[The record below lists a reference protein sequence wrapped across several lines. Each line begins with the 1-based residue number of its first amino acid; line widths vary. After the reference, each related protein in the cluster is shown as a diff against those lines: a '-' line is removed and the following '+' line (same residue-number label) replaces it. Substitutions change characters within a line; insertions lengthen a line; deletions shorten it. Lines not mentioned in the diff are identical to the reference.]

1 MTDNERIER
10 VQANIMKACSSFK
23 NGSTATDS
31 KCIETNKFK
40 SWAQSIIIVLLCITI
55 GFAIGRGV
63 IYLIFDVLLPMMC
76 HLFMEYIAPHG
87 FIVGGIMGFIAAI
100 NEIIEENK

>member
-23 NGSTATDS
+23 TGSIATDNND
-31 KCIETNKFK
+31 INTNNVK
-40 SWAQSIIIVLLCITI
+40 SWAQKIMIVLLFALII
-55 GFAIGRGV
+55 VAIGWGV
-63 IYLIFDVLLPMMC
+63 GLLIFDVLLPMMC

-87 FIVGGIMGFIAAI
+87 FIVGGIMGLIAAI

>member
-10 VQANIMKACSSFK
+10 VQANIIKAGSSFK
-23 NGSTATDS
+23 TGSTATDS
-31 KCIETNKFK
+31 KCIENNKFK
-40 SWAQSIIIVLLCITI
+40 SWAQNIIIVLLCITI
-55 GFAIGRGV
+55 GLAIVWGV
-63 IYLIFDVLLPMMC
+63 ICLIFDVLLPMMC

-87 FIVGGIMGFIAAI
+87 FIVGGIMGLMAAI